1 MCDYYTIILYK
12 YIYCI
17 VLDELIQKKSLTI
30 EQLLRKCDDQLFQE
44 LSIHIPPHSSSTL
57 ALSLGLTGAD
67 DHEEQDE
74 DNGREKIFTLLSKWG
89 ENNSNN
95 ALYLTLVE
103 VFIQN
108 EKLELAELVT
118 DYVTKNIFSQTSGIL
133 TAHTH

>member
-1 MCDYYTIILYK
+1 MCW
-12 YIYCI
+12 I

-30 EQLLRKCDDQLFQE
+30 EQLLWECDDQLFQE
-44 LSIHIPPHSSSTL
+44 LSIHIPSHSSSTL
-57 ALSLGLTGAD
+57 ALCLGLTGAD
-67 DHEEQDE
+67 DHKEQDE
-74 DNGREKIFTLLSKWG
+74 DNGREKIFTLLSKWR

-133 TAHTH
+133 TTHTH